1 MYLYPQKIKEKT
13 VTIVDRKIG
22 EGNRCFLIAE
32 AGTTCNGE
40 ISIAKELIDVSAANG
55 FDAVKFQTIWPEQI
69 SDRSITYRYKT
80 LYGWQEENMFEM
92 FKQLTFRPKEWKELA
107 EYAQSKNIIFFSTV
121 DSLEGVEILE
131 ACKVP
136 LYKLGSW
143 DVTYKPLIIKIA
155 KKKKP
160 VMLDL
165 GPAYLSDIVRFIEL
179 CRQHGTKE
187 VILMHDFHTGDPA
200 EMNMRNICY
209 LKNTFGTPVGF
220 SSPDRNIDLDIIAV
234 AKGAKV
240 IEKRIT
246 ISRKLKGHHHVLCL
260 EPDEIQAWN
269 ERIRFAEA
277 ALGSSEIQPSNAD
290 LSDSKKYFRS
300 ICTTRSVRKGET
312 YSVHNIDGKRPGSGI
327 PTRFIEVFLGRK
339 AKRDL
344 KKDTL
349 LNWDDM

>member
-1 MYLYPQKIKEKT
+1 MEKKF
-13 VTIVDRKIG
+13 ISIGDKKIG
-22 EGNRCFLIAE
+22 DNNSCFLVAE

-69 SDRSITYRYKT
+69 SDKSITYRYET
-80 LYGWQEENMFEM
+80 FDGWHEENMFEM
-92 FKQLTFRPKEWKELA
+92 FKQLTFRPKEWRELA

-121 DSLEGVEILE
+121 DYLEGVEILE
-131 ACKVP
+131 DCKVP

-143 DVTYKPLIIKIA
+143 DVTYEPLIIKIA

-179 CRQHGTKE
+179 CRKHGTEKI
-187 VILMHDFHTGDPA
+187 ILMHDFHTKVPG

-209 LKNTFGTPVGF
+209 LKEALGTQVGF

-234 AKGAKV
+234 AKGANA

-246 ISRKLKGHHHVLCL
+246 ISRNLKGHHHVQCL
-260 EPDEIQAWN
+260 EPNEIQSWF

-277 ALGSSEIQPSNAD
+277 AFGSLEIQPSKAD
-290 LSDSKKYFRS
+290 LLDSKKYFRS
-300 ICTTRSVRKGET
+300 ICTTRTLRKGET
-312 YSVHNIDGKRPGSGI
+312 YSVDNLDGKRPGFGI

-339 AKRDL
+339 AKRDF

-349 LNWDDM
+349 LNWNDM